1 MAENKPLIYR
11 IFADLTSAVTGIVD
25 KVSLGRPKTLAE
37 SVNSLISVELPA
49 SMQAVFAGDPEMS
62 METFG
67 VIYIYVK
74 AKPDG
79 TMNVGAQTSIL
90 EKVKKLF
97 PIKGEVSVSTKP
109 EARFMGYDGYGFH
122 VTQVMFS
129 IRTLININN
138 Q

>member
-11 IFADLTSAVTGIVD
+11 IFADLTSAVTGIAD
-25 KVSLGRPKTLAE
+25 KVSLGRPKMLAE
-37 SVNSLISVELPA
+37 SVNSLISVELPV

-67 VIYIYVK
+67 VINIYVK